1 MRWRVLLTV
10 AWTFA
15 FGACS
20 SSPRDAAAPPRP
32 TREPAALSTKPE
44 WQAAAELYRKQKTL
58 ENLERLVAHLEPEIP
73 RKEVE
78 RALGA
83 ADVWDDPA
91 WFYGSDRANLAGEP
105 LGLTLDFSLWFTDGR
120 PSQSSE
126 QLERFSLGPGSRFLS
141 ADSRIAKRKPP
152 APDPARTALE
162 PAAAHYRTHRDYAS
176 LQSLVRGLR
185 LGTPRVETET
195 LLGAGKCHS
204 PDKTPCRYT
213 SDRKNAAG
221 LPLGLTIDYSVHN
234 VDGTHTVVTDV
245 VEALTFGPAAD

>member
-1 MRWRVLLTV
+1 MRWRLILTV
-10 AWTFA
+10 AWIFA
-15 FGACS
+15 CGACS
-20 SSPRDAAAPPRP
+20 SPSHEAVVPPRP
-32 TREPAALSTKPE
+32 NDVAVALPTKPE
-44 WQAAAELYRKQKTL
+44 WQIAAEVYRKQKTL
-58 ENLERLVAHLEPEIP
+58 ENLERLVAHLEPGIA
-73 RKEVE
+73 RKELE
-78 RALGA
+78 RALGE
-83 ADVWDDPA
+83 ADTWDDPA

-126 QLERFSLGPGSRFLS
+126 QLERFFLGSGSRFLS
-141 ADSRIAKRKPP
+141 ADSRIEKRRSP

-162 PAAAHYRTHRDYAS
+162 PAAAHYREHRDYAS
-176 LQSLVRGLR
+176 LRSLVRGLR
-185 LGTPRVETET
+185 LGTPRVDAEA
-195 LLGAGKCHS
+195 LLGPGKCPS

-234 VDGTHTVVTDV
+234 VDGTRTVMTDA